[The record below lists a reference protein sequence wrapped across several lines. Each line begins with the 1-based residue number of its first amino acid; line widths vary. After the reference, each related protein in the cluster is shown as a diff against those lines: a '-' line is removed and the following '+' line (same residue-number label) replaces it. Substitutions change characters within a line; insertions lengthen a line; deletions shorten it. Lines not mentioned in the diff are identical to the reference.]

1 MCQFSIG
8 GKQHKARGIKVQSSN
23 RNPTLPAKPGQPI
36 KNRWPALRILPGTN
50 LAHRFVIKQC
60 PRTARRS
67 SVQLNPSTIDKHAGL
82 GADLL
87 PDYRHVSVNLN
98 PAMTN
103 PVFDLAPGAQSGV
116 GE

>member
-1 MCQFSIG
+1 
-8 GKQHKARGIKVQSSN
+8 
-23 RNPTLPAKPGQPI
+23 
-36 KNRWPALRILPGTN
+36 LRILPGTN